1 MELVING
8 ERREFPDDA
17 TVAAVLE
24 HFAVDA
30 ARAVVELNRE
40 IVPREKYDA
49 TPVAEG
55 DVLELVEIVGG
66 G

>member
-1 MELVING
+1 MELTVNG
-8 ERREFPDDA
+8 KGRELPGDM
-17 TVAAVLE
+17 TVAAVLA
-24 HFAVDA
+24 HFGVDG

-49 TPVAEG
+49 TPVADG

>member
-8 ERREFPDDA
+8 ERCELPDDA
-17 TVAAVLE
+17 TVARVLE
-24 HFAVDA
+24 YFAVDA
-30 ARAVVELNRE
+30 ARVVVERNRE
-40 IVPREKYDA
+40 IVPREKYGA
-49 TPVAEG
+49 TPVAGG